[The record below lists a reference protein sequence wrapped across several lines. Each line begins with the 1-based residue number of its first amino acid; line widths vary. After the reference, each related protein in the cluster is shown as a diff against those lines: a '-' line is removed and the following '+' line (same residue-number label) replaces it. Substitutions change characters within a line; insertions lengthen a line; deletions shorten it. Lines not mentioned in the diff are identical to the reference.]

1 MTMLTDFHGAEMT
14 GASQLRLIYCE
25 EGANE

>member
-1 MTMLTDFHGAEMT
+1 MLTDFHGPEMT

-25 EGANE
+25 EGANA